1 MLVKA
6 SQKRGRAVLNVSL
19 SLAFVFLILCGTRA
33 YAQVVGATLSGTV
46 RDASGAAVPNAQVTI
61 KNVATGVTRGVSAD
75 SVGFYTAPNLLPGNY
90 DVTFSAAGFTTTV
103 STGITLTVGAEQV
116 LNASL
121 RVGQV
126 SQQVT
131 ITSEAPTVQLASSAL
146 SAVVEAPTVVGL
158 PLNGRSW
165 TDLANLQPGVSGVET
180 QVPFGDSGRGNRG
193 FGAQLSISGSRPQ
206 QNNYRLDGIS
216 INDYANGGPGS
227 VLGGNLGVDAVE
239 EFSVLTSSYSAEY
252 GKTSGGVVNAISRAG
267 TNQLHGNAYEFV
279 RNSAMDARNF
289 FDPATV
295 PAFRRNQFGASIGG
309 PIIKDKTFFFGDY
322 EGIRQSKGVGRL
334 DVVPSL
340 AARGLMADGK
350 TPTAA
355 ILCSKPAGADPSNP
369 CSPQTVSGAP
379 NPDPVTGID
388 RGVLPWLGIYPL
400 PNGPT
405 IGNGDVADFSFVGH
419 RIVREDYFTIRG
431 DHHFSQKDSIF
442 GTYMFDRTPFTSD
455 EPLGIV
461 LLGAITKRQIVAV
474 EETHT
479 FSPSLVNT
487 VRLGYN
493 RDFVNNNEPV
503 RALNPVAADQSLAAV
518 PGQYPPGCLCPDNIS
533 FMEGGLQG
541 TPDYH
546 YRWNSYQFYD
556 DAFLTK
562 GVHSFKFGFGYERDQ
577 DNQETLGSRD
587 GTFSF
592 GSMQGLLTNHPTKLR
607 ASQPTLITERSLRQ
621 SIIGA
626 YFQDDWRFRSN
637 LTLNL
642 GLRYEMSTV
651 PFDTHGELSN
661 LYSFGDALPHCGKL
675 VAGCIATGPYFYNPT
690 LRNFAPRI
698 GFAWDPFH
706 NGRTAVRGGF
716 GIFDSLPMLYQ
727 FLTLNGQVAPFYKI
741 LSTSKLAA
749 GSFPAQAYTTL
760 VTSGKS
766 NNQLGFVEPHPK
778 RNYVMQWNLNVQR
791 ELAHDLTATLGYV
804 GSHGIHQ
811 PFRVDDANI
820 VFPTVTSA
828 GYLFPQVDV
837 DGNECIPNT
846 QCALNTGDT
855 PAKLDSNAGGIRY
868 MNWGSSSFYNALQL
882 GVQKRLSHG
891 VQIQG
896 SFTWGKSIDNSSGVV
911 AGDQFANSISTL
923 DWWDMSLTRGVSDF
937 NVART
942 LVISGTWLVPSPKS
956 ISGALA
962 WPLSGW
968 QLSTIFKANDGI
980 PFSALFGA
988 QGADPRGTLSSDD
1001 YAYPNV
1007 VAGCNPVDLN
1017 FHNNPNGPIYIKP
1030 GCFTVPVAPSPAFWT
1045 ANCDPAPPSVGAA
1058 LAPGDLSC
1066 YNLRGNVGRN
1076 TLVGPGLMNLDFS
1089 VFKNNYVRRIS
1100 ENFNVQ
1106 FRAEIFNILNRANF
1120 NVPSLGDGNTN
1131 MLNGDGTVNGGA
1143 GLLTQTATD
1152 PREIQFAIKLIW

>member
-267 TNQLHGNAYEFV
+267 TNQFHGNAYEFV

-675 VAGCIATGPYFYNPT
+675 VAGCVATGPYFYNPT

-1143 GLLTQTATD
+1143 GLLTQTSTD